1 MKKKK
6 IFISVLA
13 ALAGGG
19 VLFALYKKK
28 KDKEKEKDSSG
39 NTITVRPPSGE
50 DDDIIGGGGVS
61 EEEILGGGASGGG
74 GGGGGGGGANM
85 TLCRGLDDEGEAVNA
100 LVPSGEACPESAP
113 FSDDVEWE
121 EYLYDAFHCYDV
133 DEEGEITEQDKE
145 FDEVCGE
152 DFPEFP
158 FDTQNDALLYASDPE
173 TYEGCTDET
182 AFNFNEDAILD
193 DGSCESIV
201 EGCMVESADNY
212 DEDANTQNEDSC
224 EYPAE
229 AVLGCMD
236 EEANNYD
243 EASDTDD
250 GSCLFDVTCYSIT
263 ENYEVEPSTLELAQ
277 GETCYLDVEPI
288 YLDEYFRTGFFNASE
303 DAEQYIAGFFGE
315 VTDIMDEEDE
325 EEVVSTTCYFVNL
338 NIGEVE
344 EGEFSIPEGED
355 CESASSSTTIPFD
368 LFNTFEDAQAT
379 LPDITNLDTQDCYS
393 YDADGVFILSDLPL
407 IDSDTQDII
416 SCESIGYFSMSIGG
430 ELNAQ
435 NAYDLAYPPTE
446 GFEDVDEEEQ
456 EEEPIE
462 GFEDVGEEEQEE
474 EPIEGF
480 EGTEETSA
488 LVTPACGDIN
498 ICAEAGD
505 IGSQILSIL
514 PIWNSGEATATEIN
528 NLLGFECFDPVT
540 CEILYEE
547 EPEIVGQIQ
556 TASEAQNLLLS
567 CFPSTM
573 GVNESVM
580 DLFESVV
587 AQNYPIMW
595 SDFNTIIG
603 FNCLNANAE
612 VVSPFV
618 YEEPTSGLDENIE
631 DEIVD
636 DSGSNP
642 DPILGYEDAIDS
654 DSDPDSAPD
663 EESTEAFSNFV
674 NLRTN
679 SPSSGCTDPMAQNFN
694 EGAETDDGSCEY

>member
-1 MKKKK
+1 MEKKK

-19 VLFALYKKK
+19 VLFALYKNK
-28 KDKEKEKDSSG
+28 KDKAKEKEKESSDNTVTVTPPTQEPSEGVEDS
-39 NTITVRPPSGE
+39 
-50 DDDIIGGGGVS
+50 D
-61 EEEILGGGASGGG
+61 EEILGGGSSGG

-85 TLCRGLDDEGEAVNA
+85 TLCRGLNDEGEEVAELVNI
-100 LVPSGEACPESAP
+100 GEACPENAP
-113 FSDDVEWE
+113 FSDDVEWD

-133 DEEGEITEQDKE
+133 DEEGEITEQDIE

-193 DGSCESIV
+193 DGSCESVV
-201 EGCMVESADNY
+201 EGCMVETASNY

-224 EYPAE
+224 EYPPE

-243 EASDTDD
+243 EAADTDD

-263 ENYEVEPSTLELAQ
+263 ENYDVEPTTLELAQ
-277 GETCYLDVEPI
+277 GETCYIDVEPI
-288 YLDEYFRTGFFNASE
+288 YSDEYFRTGFFNASE
-303 DAEQYIAGFFGE
+303 DAEQYLEGFFGE
-315 VTDIMDEEDE
+315 ATDIMNEDEED
-325 EEVVSTTCYFVNL
+325 VVATTCFYVNIEL
-338 NIGEVE
+338 SQVLEME
-344 EGEFSIPEGED
+344 LDLLEGED
-355 CESASSSTTIPFD
+355 CESASSLGNIPFD

-379 LPDITNLDTQDCYS
+379 LPDISNFDTQDCWTF
-393 YDADGVFILSDLPL
+393 DIQGTHIISDVPL
-407 IDSDTQDII
+407 IDSDTQDIL
-416 SCESIGYFSMSIGG
+416 SCEDFGYFNTSVIG
-430 ELNAQ
+430 ELEAQ

-446 GFEDVDEEEQ
+446 GFEDVEEEEQ
-456 EEEPIE
+456 EEEPT
-462 GFEDVGEEEQEE
+462 
-474 EPIEGF
+474 EGF
-480 EGTEETSA
+480 EGTEEASP

-498 ICAEAGD
+498 ICAEVGD
-505 IGSQILSIL
+505 IGSDLLSIL
-514 PIWNSGEATATEIN
+514 SIWNSGEATATEIN

-547 EPEIVGQIQ
+547 EPEIVGQIE
-556 TASEAQNLLLS
+556 ANEAQNLLLS
-567 CFPSTM
+567 CFPSTTGISDEAM
-573 GVNESVM
+573 TFFGSIN
-580 DLFESVV
+580 

-612 VVSPFV
+612 VVNPFV
-618 YEEPTSGLDENIE
+618 YEEPTSSLDENIE

-642 DPILGYEDAIDS
+642 DPIVGYEDVI
-654 DSDPDSAPD
+654 DPDPDPDNEPD
-663 EESTEAFSNFV
+663 EESTEGFSNFV
-674 NLRTN
+674 NLRTD
-679 SPSSGCTDPMAQNFN
+679 SPSSGCTDPMAHNFN
-694 EGAETDDGSCEY
+694 EGAETDDGSCDY